1 MRNVS
6 DDFLG
11 LLGLA
16 SAGASGTEFSGTDIN
31 WDKTL
36 HLATEQSVLPLLGCV
51 LLRNPQITCPD
62 EVREYISGSLHNIS
76 SMNMIRKQRILN
88 LIQELRTAGFQ
99 IRVIKG
105 YVIAESYAYP
115 ESRSS
120 VDVDI
125 LIPPEQE
132 KAVCDYLRGKGFI
145 IEARSLTSH
154 HTVCKHRKY
163 GVVEVHVNLYDELVE
178 EIWFQNQIKNL
189 IREHGVD
196 VAVTD
201 GMIPTLGYTDHFLF
215 LTLHMIK
222 HFISDGMGLGMMLD
236 IGLFYRK
243 YQEYIDTDRYWKA
256 LDGLNYSTV
265 IACVMRVLKEY
276 GGFSELDCT
285 RTQTITETQINLL
298 LSDVETGGRMG
309 INEQEARVDS
319 AYAYNQLIML
329 KNGNKI
335 SYYSYMLRWKTKATV
350 RAIFPTKEHLEM
362 RYPYTQGKPLILPI
376 AWLQRFI
383 AGGMRGLMKDKT
395 RSQIRT
401 SVSELNEVSEKRL
414 DLFRK
419 LEML

>member
-1 MRNVS
+1 MLNVS

-11 LLGLA
+11 LIGLA
-16 SAGASGTEFSGTDIN
+16 SAGASGAEFSGTDIN

-36 HLATEQSVLPLLGCV
+36 HLAAEQSVIPLLGCV
-51 LLRNPQITCPD
+51 LSRNPLIMCPD
-62 EVREYISGSLHNIS
+62 EVREYLSGSLRIMS
-76 SMNMIRKQRILN
+76 SMNMIRKQRMLN
-88 LIQELRTAGFQ
+88 LIQELRNSGFQ

-105 YVIAESYAYP
+105 YVIAEGYAYP

-132 KAVCDYLRGKGFI
+132 KAVCDYLRRKEFI
-145 IEARSLTSH
+145 IEERSLTSH

-178 EIWFQNQIKNL
+178 EIWFQNRIKDL
-189 IREHGVD
+189 VQEHSID

-243 YQEYIDTDRYWKA
+243 YRAYIDMDRFWKM
-256 LDGLNYSTV
+256 LDVLNYSTV

-276 GGFSELDCT
+276 GGFSEFDFA
-285 RTQTITETQINLL
+285 RTKVITNTQINLL

-309 INEQEARVDS
+309 INEQEARMDS
-319 AYAYNQLIML
+319 AYAYNRLIML
-329 KNGNKI
+329 KTRNKL
-335 SYYSYMLRWKTKATV
+335 SYYSYMLRWKAKATA
-350 RAIFPTKEHLEM
+350 RAIFPTREHLKM
-362 RYPYTQGKPLILPI
+362 RYPYTQGKPLTLPI

-383 AGGMRGLMKDKT
+383 AGGVRGLIRDKT

-401 SVSELNEVSEKRL
+401 NSSALNKVSEKRL